1 MFNKVLL
8 FRLFLNHSRTMLF
21 TITDS
26 TKLHIVNLL
35 IEKRV
40 AVERIDKHTIDIIPY
55 LPLITEENWPLV
67 EESKYTIYRH
77 LMLAAPPY
85 HILSIYQKLAANVVQ
100 EYRHVTL
107 GKYSLVIHSD
117 QYKYRVDCG
126 PCIIN
131 KSVTEIRLI
140 VRAGSQDI
148 CRTGAETAVGFLQ
161 RCFAKFETS
170 YEISVEVSCTMCR
183 QHYVGLF
190 ALQEAAS
197 QGKPEPKCGRCYE
210 KGLSVDVLLNGF
222 KDTRPIKEL
231 DWRPYHRLE
240 HPGLY

>member
-1 MFNKVLL
+1 
-8 FRLFLNHSRTMLF
+8 MLS
-21 TITDS
+21 TVTDS
-26 TKLHIVNLL
+26 TKQHIVNLL
-35 IEKRV
+35 TEKRV

-77 LMLAAPPY
+77 LMFTAPPY
-85 HILSIYQKLAANVVQ
+85 HIHSIYQSLVANVLQ
-100 EYRHVTL
+100 EYRHVTS

-131 KSVTEIRLI
+131 KSVTEIRVI

-148 CRTGAETAVGFLQ
+148 CRTGAETAVGFLR
-161 RCFAKFETS
+161 RCFAKFESS
-170 YEISVEVSCTMCR
+170 YEISVEVSCSMCR
-183 QHYVGLF
+183 QHYVGLV
-190 ALQEAAS
+190 AVQEVAS
-197 QGKPEPKCGRCYE
+197 QGETERECRRCHE
-210 KGLSVDVLLNGF
+210 KGFSADVLLNGF
-222 KDTRPIKEL
+222 KVTRPIKEL

>member
-1 MFNKVLL
+1 
-8 FRLFLNHSRTMLF
+8 MLF
-21 TITDS
+21 TVTDS
-26 TKLHIVNLL
+26 TKQHIVNLL

-40 AVERIDKHTIDIIPY
+40 AVERIDKRIINIIPY

-67 EESKYTIYRH
+67 DESKYTIYRH
-77 LMLAAPPY
+77 LMLRVPPY
-85 HILSIYQKLAANVVQ
+85 HIHSIYQSLAANVLQ

-131 KSVTEIRLI
+131 KSVTEVRVI

-148 CRTGAETAVGFLQ
+148 CKTGAEAVVGFLQ
-161 RCFAKFETS
+161 RCLAKFES
-170 YEISVEVSCTMCR
+170 SDEISVEVSCSTCR
-183 QHYVGLF
+183 QYYV
-190 ALQEAAS
+190 ALLAVQEAAS
-197 QGKPEPKCGRCYE
+197 QGETELECGRCHE

-222 KDTRPIKEL
+222 QDTRPIKEL
-231 DWRPYHRLE
+231 GWRPYHRLE